1 MSLKNTL
8 IASATLGLAA
18 TTGPLGSHSAL
29 AADAKATGEEKC
41 YGTNTCKGTAK
52 CGVSKTDIEA
62 TKAAFGD
69 KFAKSAMH
77 DCAGQ
82 NGCGASTGQLNW
94 TSVPKGTCI
103 KEKKGFLI
111 EDKGGKKSV
120 KKA

>member
-1 MSLKNTL
+1 MSIKNAL

-18 TTGPLGSHSAL
+18 ATGPLASESAL
-29 AADAKATGEEKC
+29 ASGAKATGEEKC
-41 YGTNTCKGTAK
+41 YGANTCKGTAK
-52 CGVSKTDIEA
+52 CGVSKADIEV

-69 KFAKSAMH
+69 KFAKSAVH

-82 NGCGASTGQLNW
+82 NECGASMGLLNW